1 VNQAAVVADH
11 AVSSHEHVVGDWVSE
26 HFDSQSVGD
35 DFFGLLIEI
44 GVNESD
50 VIVAGDTVTESWEFL
65 FDSDNFNIF
74 GQAVPD
80 VPKFIVSGVA
90 GDKESFFIT

>member
-1 VNQAAVVADH
+1 VD
-11 AVSSHEHVVGDWVSE
+11 
-26 HFDSQSVGD
+26 
-35 DFFGLLIEI
+35 
-44 GVNESD
+44 ESD
-50 VIVAGDTVTESWEFL
+50 VIVAGDTVAEGREFL
-65 FDSDNFNIF
+65 FDSDDFDIF